1 MQLPDESGKL
11 SMKYALTMMGA
22 VRTIRATTP
31 TMNKPT
37 MVSVAMSRF
46 IPNRDEAIKKP
57 AQNQRRL
64 SPAVDMAGRLAVLQ
78 F

>member
-46 IPNRDEAIKKP
+46 IPNRDEAIK
-57 AQNQRRL
+57 
-64 SPAVDMAGRLAVLQ
+64 
-78 F
+78 